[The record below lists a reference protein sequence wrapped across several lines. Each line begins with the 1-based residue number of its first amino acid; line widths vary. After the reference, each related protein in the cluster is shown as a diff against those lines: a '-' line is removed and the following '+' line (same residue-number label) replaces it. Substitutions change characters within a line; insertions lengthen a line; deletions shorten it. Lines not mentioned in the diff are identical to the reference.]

1 MITNAVLFDAYGT
14 LLDISGPGRRLTE
27 KYGPVADRVGLRVR
41 ALQIAY
47 TWHMSLMGKY
57 QGFFTL
63 TRHALDVAMREENW
77 RDTAFVDD
85 FMDGYEKIE
94 AFPEVGEVLRQL
106 RALGLQPVIL
116 SNGEK
121 KYLERAFAHAQLLE
135 LLADIITVEEVKI
148 FKPSMAVYQ
157 HAKEQV
163 LARGFVSSN
172 PWDVT
177 GAATFGFQTYWLNR
191 AGGVFDGLADASQ
204 FQTVRSLQD
213 LVFHYQNS

>member
-121 KYLERAFAHAQLLE
+121 N
-135 LLADIITVEEVKI
+135 T
-148 FKPSMAVYQ
+148 
-157 HAKEQV
+157 
-163 LARGFVSSN
+163 
-172 PWDVT
+172 
-177 GAATFGFQTYWLNR
+177 
-191 AGGVFDGLADASQ
+191 
-204 FQTVRSLQD
+204 
-213 LVFHYQNS
+213 